1 MSGQDV
7 SAGDPRKTALM
18 LALAYGVLGLTEV
31 MNVLEGADLSGG
43 DYERLAP
50 VAVAMKDAV
59 GAFADEFALD
69 VRRRAVLEL
78 FAAVAGTG
86 E

>member
-1 MSGQDV
+1 VSGQDV
-7 SAGDPRKTALM
+7 SAGDLRKAALM
-18 LALAYGVLGLTEV
+18 LALAYEVLGLTLTEV
-31 MNVLEGADLSGG
+31 MHVLEGADLSGG

-59 GAFADEFALD
+59 GAFADEFA
-69 VRRRAVLEL
+69 
-78 FAAVAGTG
+78 AVAGTG

>member
-18 LALAYGVLGLTEV
+18 LALAYGVLRLTEV
-31 MNVLEGADLSGG
+31 VNVLEGADLSGG

-59 GAFADEFALD
+59 GAFADEFA
-69 VRRRAVLEL
+69 
-78 FAAVAGTG
+78 AVAGTG

>member
-7 SAGDPRKTALM
+7 SAEDPRKTALM
-18 LALAYGVLGLTEV
+18 QALVYGVLGLTEI

-50 VAVAMKDAV
+50 VAVAMLDEV
-59 GAFADEFALD
+59 GAFADEFA
-69 VRRRAVLEL
+69 AVT
-78 FAAVAGTG
+78 GTG
-86 E
+86 

>member
-31 MNVLEGADLSGG
+31 MNAWEGADLSGG

-59 GAFADEFALD
+59 GAFADEFA
-69 VRRRAVLEL
+69 
-78 FAAVAGTG
+78 AVAGTG

>member
-7 SAGDPRKTALM
+7 SAGDPRKMAVM
-18 LALAYGVLGLTEV
+18 LALVYGVLGLREV

-59 GAFADEFALD
+59 GAFADEFA
-69 VRRRAVLEL
+69 AV
-78 FAAVAGTG
+78 VGAG

>member
-1 MSGQDV
+1 
-7 SAGDPRKTALM
+7 
-18 LALAYGVLGLTEV
+18 

-59 GAFADEFALD
+59 GAFADEFA
-69 VRRRAVLEL
+69 
-78 FAAVAGTG
+78 AVAGTG

>member
-18 LALAYGVLGLTEV
+18 LALLYGVLGLTEV
-31 MNVLEGADLSGG
+31 MNVWEGADLSGG

-59 GAFADEFALD
+59 GAFADEFA
-69 VRRRAVLEL
+69 
-78 FAAVAGTG
+78 AVAGTG

>member
-50 VAVAMKDAV
+50 VAVAMLEL
-59 GAFADEFALD
+59 GALADE
-69 VRRRAVLEL
+69 

>member
-7 SAGDPRKTALM
+7 SAGDPRKMAVM
-18 LALAYGVLGLTEV
+18 LALVYGVLGLREV

-50 VAVAMKDAV
+50 VTVAMKDAV
-59 GAFADEFALD
+59 GAFVDEF
-69 VRRRAVLEL
+69 VV
-78 FAAVAGTG
+78 VAGTG

>member
-18 LALAYGVLGLTEV
+18 LALAYGVLSLTKF

-50 VAVAMKDAV
+50 VTVAMKDAV
-59 GAFADEFALD
+59 GAFVDEF
-69 VRRRAVLEL
+69 VV
-78 FAAVAGTG
+78 VAGTG

>member
-18 LALAYGVLGLTEV
+18 LALAHKMLKLTKV
-31 MNVLEGADLSGG
+31 INVLESADLSND

-50 VAVAMKDAV
+50 VAITIAVSVDA
-59 GAFADEFALD
+59 FTNE
-69 VRRRAVLEL
+69 
-78 FAAVAGTG
+78 FAAVTRTG